1 MTVVTVGYDSNRV
14 IRIFDTIGIVSHEAQ
29 NRFLRSPFSGL
40 PRSVRRHDR
49 PPRVT
54 LHLMFRASA
63 YFSAT
68 RHPWPVLVMLL
79 PLLVAYEGG
88 VLWLGGPRPEMLR
101 NGADAWLRAAL
112 QAFGLHQVVIAPALI
127 AVVFGAWS
135 WWRRHDRPGGLLGVC
150 SGMALECFIF
160 ALALW
165 GLSHGFNP
173 FLHYV
178 GVELSAGPHFDPV
191 IGRVVTFVGA
201 GIYEEILFRLVLFA
215 GLAWLLELA
224 LLPKYLAV
232 GMAAIIS
239 ATLFAA
245 AHHVGPHGEA
255 MDSYVF
261 LFRLMAGVYFAFV
274 YQVRGF
280 GIAAG
285 GHACYD
291 VLVGLVPG

>member
-1 MTVVTVGYDSNRV
+1 MT
-14 IRIFDTIGIVSHEAQ
+14 
-29 NRFLRSPFSGL
+29 
-40 PRSVRRHDR
+40 
-49 PPRVT
+49 
-54 LHLMFRASA
+54 ASRG

-68 RHPWPVLVMLL
+68 RHPWPVLLLLL
-79 PLLVAYEGG
+79 PLLLAYEGG

-101 NGADAWLRAAL
+101 NGADAWLRMAL
-112 QAFGLHQVVIAPALI
+112 QAFGLHQVVVAPALI
-127 AVVFGAWS
+127 AVIFGAWS
-135 WWRRHDRPGGLLGVC
+135 WLRRFDRPNGLLGVC

-173 FLHYV
+173 FLNSL
-178 GVELSAGPHFDPV
+178 GIKLAAGPTCDP
-191 IGRVVTFVGA
+191 ILGRVVTFVGA

-215 GLAWLLELA
+215 GLSWLLELA
-224 LLPKYLAV
+224 LLPKYLSV
-232 GMAAIIS
+232 TMAAAIS
-239 ATLFAA
+239 AALFAA
-245 AHHVGPHGEA
+245 AHHVGPHGEP

-261 LFRLMAGVYFAFV
+261 LFRFMAGVYFAFV
-274 YQVRGF
+274 FQLRGF